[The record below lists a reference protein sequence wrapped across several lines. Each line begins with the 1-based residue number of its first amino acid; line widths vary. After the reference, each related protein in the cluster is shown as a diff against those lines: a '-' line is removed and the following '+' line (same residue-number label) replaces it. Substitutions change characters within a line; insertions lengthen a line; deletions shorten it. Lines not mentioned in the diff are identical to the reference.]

1 MAFSFNHLTKI
12 EGNTVKLPALTLT
25 AKQGDIFAIQSEN
38 EYIQRLFAMFNDPK
52 QLKSEMITLPDGG
65 LRNVYL
71 FQRDDGLYQRL
82 TVQQT
87 LTFWCGLYQH
97 HLDLDTLLT
106 LCELHACAY
115 KKIKHLT
122 PSESCRLRL
131 ASALIHP
138 ADVYLFEDPSLMIDL
153 QSKQVLH
160 TLLLHLAKSGGT
172 VLVFTTTLEDAIRL
186 GQKVYRYN
194 ERGLQEI
201 EQEVEATE
209 ESYEESPLTD
219 SSNNQVQLDKVSA
232 KVEDKIFLFNPME
245 IDYIEAREGQTFLF
259 VNNEEFASS
268 TTIKALEERLQPL
281 GFFRCHRSYLVNL
294 QRVRE
299 IIVWSKNSYSLSL
312 DNSSKSTIPLSK
324 GNYSKLKELIHL

>member
-1 MAFSFNHLTKI
+1 MAFSFNQLKKI
-12 EGNTVKLPALTLT
+12 EGNTIKLPALTLT
-25 AKQGDIFAIQSEN
+25 ANKGDILAVQSEN
-38 EYIQRLFAMFNDPK
+38 EYIQRIFAMFNDPK
-52 QLKSEMITLPDGG
+52 ELNSEMITLPDDG
-65 LRNVYL
+65 LRSVYL

-82 TVQQT
+82 TVKQT
-87 LTFWCGLYQH
+87 LTFWCGLYQQTPNVE
-97 HLDLDTLLT
+97 DLLT
-106 LCELHACAY
+106 LCDLHACAY

-122 PSESCRLRL
+122 ASESCRLRL
-131 ASALIHP
+131 ASALIQH

-160 TLLLHLAKSGGT
+160 TLLLHLAKNGGT

-201 EQEVEATE
+201 EQDKDEMEEVFE
-209 ESYEESPLTD
+209 ETSLMD

-259 VNNEEFASS
+259 VNHEEFASS

-312 DNSSKSTIPLSK
+312 DNASKSTIPLSK